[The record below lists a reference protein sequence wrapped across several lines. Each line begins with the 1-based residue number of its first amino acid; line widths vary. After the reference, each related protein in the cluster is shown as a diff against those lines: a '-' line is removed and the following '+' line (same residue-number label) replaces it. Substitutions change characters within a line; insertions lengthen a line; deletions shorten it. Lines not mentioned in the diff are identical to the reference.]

1 MHKFPRNLCEPPQSS
16 RLQEG
21 DMKQVTE
28 IPQILGA
35 TVQTF
40 SNHPDETHGICVPVI
55 KGLL

>member
-1 MHKFPRNLCEPPQSS
+1 
-16 RLQEG
+16 
-21 DMKQVTE
+21 MKQVTE